1 MGAKGGI
8 EGIDLP
14 VLRELKGRMR
24 AFRNM
29 YSVTVLNVPQLR
41 ELSVSVAF
49 MDVKEVKMENASLL
63 GKCEELKRAVEKK
76 KSDGVVVRV
85 KDVGVLPVEKRVVK
99 KDSSSDCDCGAAAL
113 CVFLIIGGWGLMMY
127 SMLDNSVIL
136 LLLGVF
142 LFVIA
147 MVIASYQACK
157 SGNCC

>member
-1 MGAKGGI
+1 
-8 EGIDLP
+8 
-14 VLRELKGRMR
+14 MR

-76 KSDGVVVRV
+76 KSDDVVVRV

-157 SGNCC
+157 SGNCS

>member
-1 MGAKGGI
+1 
-8 EGIDLP
+8 
-14 VLRELKGRMR
+14 MR

-29 YSVTVLNVPQLR
+29 YSVTVLNVLQLR

-49 MDVKEVKMENASLL
+49 VDVKEVKMENASLL

-76 KSDGVVVRV
+76 KSDDVVVRV

>member
-1 MGAKGGI
+1 M
-8 EGIDLP
+8 
-14 VLRELKGRMR
+14 LRELKGRMR

-76 KSDGVVVRV
+76 KSDDVVVRV

>member
-1 MGAKGGI
+1 
-8 EGIDLP
+8 
-14 VLRELKGRMR
+14 MR

-29 YSVTVLNVPQLR
+29 HGVTVLNVPQLR

-49 MDVKEVKMENASLL
+49 VDVKEVKLENASLL

-76 KSDGVVVRV
+76 KSDDVVVRV

>member
-1 MGAKGGI
+1 
-8 EGIDLP
+8 
-14 VLRELKGRMR
+14 MR

-49 MDVKEVKMENASLL
+49 VDVKEVKMENASLL

-76 KSDGVVVRV
+76 KSDDVVVRV

>member
-1 MGAKGGI
+1 M
-8 EGIDLP
+8 
-14 VLRELKGRMR
+14 LRELKGRMR

-29 YSVTVLNVPQLR
+29 YSVTVLNVPQLH

-76 KSDGVVVRV
+76 KSDDVVVRV

>member
-1 MGAKGGI
+1 MRARGGI

-29 YSVTVLNVPQLR
+29 HGVTVLNVPQLR

-49 MDVKEVKMENASLL
+49 VDVKEVKMENASLL
-63 GKCEELKRAVEKK
+63 GKCEELKRVVEK

>member
-1 MGAKGGI
+1 
-8 EGIDLP
+8 
-14 VLRELKGRMR
+14 MR

-76 KSDGVVVRV
+76 KSDDVVVRV

>member
-1 MGAKGGI
+1 
-8 EGIDLP
+8 
-14 VLRELKGRMR
+14 MR

-76 KSDGVVVRV
+76 SDGVVVRM

>member
-1 MGAKGGI
+1 
-8 EGIDLP
+8 
-14 VLRELKGRMR
+14 MR

-49 MDVKEVKMENASLL
+49 VDVKEVKMENASLL

>member
-1 MGAKGGI
+1 
-8 EGIDLP
+8 
-14 VLRELKGRMR
+14 MR

-29 YSVTVLNVPQLR
+29 HSVTVLNVPQLR

-76 KSDGVVVRV
+76 KSDDVVVRV

>member
-1 MGAKGGI
+1 
-8 EGIDLP
+8 
-14 VLRELKGRMR
+14 MR

-49 MDVKEVKMENASLL
+49 VEVKEVKMENASLL
-63 GKCEELKRAVEKK
+63 GKCEELKRVVEKK
-76 KSDGVVVRV
+76 KSDDVVVRV

>member
-1 MGAKGGI
+1 
-8 EGIDLP
+8 
-14 VLRELKGRMR
+14 MR

-29 YSVTVLNVPQLR
+29 HSVTVLNVLQLR

-49 MDVKEVKMENASLL
+49 VDVKEVKMENASLL
-63 GKCEELKRAVEKK
+63 GKCEELKRVVEKK

>member
-1 MGAKGGI
+1 
-8 EGIDLP
+8 
-14 VLRELKGRMR
+14 MR

-29 YSVTVLNVPQLR
+29 HSVTVLNVPQLH

-49 MDVKEVKMENASLL
+49 VDVKEVKMENASLL
-63 GKCEELKRAVEKK
+63 GKCEELKRVIK

-127 SMLDNSVIL
+127 SMLDNSFIL

>member
-1 MGAKGGI
+1 M
-8 EGIDLP
+8 
-14 VLRELKGRMR
+14 
-24 AFRNM
+24 
-29 YSVTVLNVPQLR
+29 
-41 ELSVSVAF
+41 
-49 MDVKEVKMENASLL
+49 
-63 GKCEELKRAVEKK
+63 
-76 KSDGVVVRV
+76 
-85 KDVGVLPVEKRVVK
+85 GVLPVEKRVVK

>member
-1 MGAKGGI
+1 
-8 EGIDLP
+8 
-14 VLRELKGRMR
+14 
-24 AFRNM
+24 M

-76 KSDGVVVRV
+76 KSDDVVVRV

>member
-1 MGAKGGI
+1 
-8 EGIDLP
+8 
-14 VLRELKGRMR
+14 MR

-76 KSDGVVVRV
+76 KSDDVVVRV

-157 SGNCC
+157 IGNCC

>member
-1 MGAKGGI
+1 MRAKGGI

-29 YSVTVLNVPQLR
+29 YRVTVLNVPQLR

-49 MDVKEVKMENASLL
+49 VDVKEVKMENASLL
-63 GKCEELKRAVEKK
+63 GKCEELKRVVEKK
-76 KSDGVVVRV
+76 KSDDVVVRV

>member
-1 MGAKGGI
+1 M
-8 EGIDLP
+8 
-14 VLRELKGRMR
+14 LRELKGRMR

-49 MDVKEVKMENASLL
+49 VDVKEVKLENASLL

-76 KSDGVVVRV
+76 KSDDVVVRV

>member
-1 MGAKGGI
+1 MRAKNGI
-8 EGIDLP
+8 ERVDLP

-29 YSVTVLNVPQLR
+29 HSVTVLNVPQLR

-49 MDVKEVKMENASLL
+49 MDVKEVKLENASLL

-76 KSDGVVVRV
+76 KSDDVVVRV
-85 KDVGVLPVEKRVVK
+85 KGVGVLPVEKRVVK

>member
-1 MGAKGGI
+1 
-8 EGIDLP
+8 
-14 VLRELKGRMR
+14 MR

-49 MDVKEVKMENASLL
+49 VYVKEVKMENESLL
-63 GKCEELKRAVEKK
+63 GKCEELKRVIK

>member
-1 MGAKGGI
+1 
-8 EGIDLP
+8 
-14 VLRELKGRMR
+14 MR

-63 GKCEELKRAVEKK
+63 GKCEELKHAVEKK
-76 KSDGVVVRV
+76 KSDDVVVRV

>member
-1 MGAKGGI
+1 
-8 EGIDLP
+8 
-14 VLRELKGRMR
+14 MR

-63 GKCEELKRAVEKK
+63 GKCEELKRVVEKK
-76 KSDGVVVRV
+76 KSDDVVVRV

>member
-1 MGAKGGI
+1 
-8 EGIDLP
+8 
-14 VLRELKGRMR
+14 MR

-29 YSVTVLNVPQLR
+29 HGVTVLNVPQLR

-76 KSDGVVVRV
+76 KSDDVVVRV

>member
-1 MGAKGGI
+1 M
-8 EGIDLP
+8 
-14 VLRELKGRMR
+14 LRELKGRMR

-49 MDVKEVKMENASLL
+49 VDVKEVKMENASLL
-63 GKCEELKRAVEKK
+63 GKCEELKRVIK

>member
-1 MGAKGGI
+1 
-8 EGIDLP
+8 
-14 VLRELKGRMR
+14 MR

-29 YSVTVLNVPQLR
+29 YSVTVLNVPQLH

>member
-1 MGAKGGI
+1 MRARGGN
-8 EGIDLP
+8 ERVDLP

-29 YSVTVLNVPQLR
+29 HSVTVLNVPQLR

-49 MDVKEVKMENASLL
+49 VDVKEVKLENASLL
-63 GKCEELKRAVEKK
+63 GKCEELKRVVEKK
-76 KSDGVVVRV
+76 SDDVVVRV
-85 KDVGVLPVEKRVVK
+85 EDVGVLPVEKRVVK

>member
-1 MGAKGGI
+1 
-8 EGIDLP
+8 
-14 VLRELKGRMR
+14 MR

-29 YSVTVLNVPQLR
+29 HSVTVLNVPQLH

-63 GKCEELKRAVEKK
+63 GKCEELKRVVEKK
-76 KSDGVVVRV
+76 KSDDVVVRV

>member
-1 MGAKGGI
+1 
-8 EGIDLP
+8 
-14 VLRELKGRMR
+14 MR

-29 YSVTVLNVPQLR
+29 HSVTVLNVPQLH

-76 KSDGVVVRV
+76 KSDDVVVRV